1 MPLLRR
7 FTALLSGLLLVQLTL
22 LDGHG
27 SCASRAR
34 RQEHAGAAM
43 MQIAH
48 VSGAVAVEPASNDAC
63 DTAHSPAACSSM
75 LSCAT
80 ALTLPTSE
88 STSTTLCPPTVTL
101 PEPVA
106 IHSQPAA
113 APDAPPPRG

>member
-7 FTALLSGLLLVQLTL
+7 LTALLSGLLLVQLAL

-27 SCASRAR
+27 SCASHAR
-34 RQEHAGAAM
+34 RQEHARVAM
-43 MQIAH
+43 MQSVH
-48 VSGAVAVEPASNDAC
+48 VSGAVAVEPASNDDC

-75 LSCAT
+75 PSCAT
-80 ALTLPTSE
+80 ALTLPTRE
-88 STSTTLCPPTVTL
+88 STSTALRPATVTL